1 VTAPP
6 TAQPVVRQWRARAT
20 PDGAR
25 AYEAHF
31 RSAVLADLAAVDGW
45 LGAHLLVREEGG
57 EVELVTLVWF
67 ESLDAVRRFAG
78 ADLER
83 AVVAPEARRVLRTF
97 DERVTHYRLAAD
109 APPQPS

>member
-6 TAQPVVRQWRARAT
+6 DTQPVVRQWRARAT

-31 RSAVLADLAAVDGW
+31 RSAVLADLAAVEGW
-45 LGAHLLVREEGG
+45 LGAQLLVREDGG

-83 AVVAPEARRVLRTF
+83 AVVAPEARRVVHSF
-97 DERVTHYRLAAD
+97 DERVQHYRVAAG
-109 APPQPS
+109 PGPQPS

>member
-1 VTAPP
+1 VNPPARAPV
-6 TAQPVVRQWRARAT
+6 ARQWRARAT

-45 LGAHLLVREEGG
+45 LGAQLLVREDGDEM
-57 EVELVTLVWF
+57 ELVTLVWF

-78 ADLER
+78 ADPER
-83 AVVAPEARRVLRTF
+83 AVVAPEARRVLSSF
-97 DERVTHYRLAAD
+97 DDRVTHYRVAAGP
-109 APPQPS
+109 AQPS